1 MWYVWLDSSD
11 NIIKFSNEDIMQYED
26 SSYARREIIDN
37 EANGYVAL
45 DTDSSGNVVGL
56 TMADMQ
62 QRLNDGIIS

>member
-11 NIIKFSNEDIMQYED
+11 NIIKFSEEDIMQYED

-56 TMADMQ
+56 TMADME

>member
-11 NIIKFSNEDIMQYED
+11 NIIKFSEEDIMQYED
-26 SSYARREIIDN
+26 SSYARRETIDN

-45 DTDSSGNVVGL
+45 DTDSSGNVIGL
-56 TMADMQ
+56 TMADME

>member
-11 NIIKFSNEDIMQYED
+11 NIIKFSSEDIMQYED
-26 SSYARREIIDN
+26 SSYARRELIDN

>member
-11 NIIKFSNEDIMQYED
+11 NIIKFSDEDIMQYED

-45 DTDSSGNVVGL
+45 DVDSSGNVVGL
-56 TMADMQ
+56 TNEDMY